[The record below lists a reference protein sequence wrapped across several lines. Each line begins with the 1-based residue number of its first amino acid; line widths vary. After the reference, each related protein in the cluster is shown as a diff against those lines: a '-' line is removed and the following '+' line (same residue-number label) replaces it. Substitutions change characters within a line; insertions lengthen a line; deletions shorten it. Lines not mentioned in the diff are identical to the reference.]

1 MNSLP
6 FGQLKSFLKI
16 LGSIWKPGI
25 WPTARDFSPA
35 EAIFPQEYFVYY
47 KGKWCTAG
55 GKDPL
60 FGHVD
65 GFQIDPKIFFKDF
78 NWSSVWA
85 RGSASHPEGTCPW
98 RVLEETLRLKCWR
111 HRGNCSWV
119 PRRRQHSNSVSFRF
133 SQGWRPGYRQH
144 NRAERNP
151 FHTIGEVTFTF
162 AKNCVVSSALLCRNL
177 GPTIRKRAFW
187 VNIRCSD
194 GPVLAVRREW
204 SCAVL
209 LILPSLFHSTFCKHF
224 PQKRNILIWQNTPNA
239 L

>member
-1 MNSLP
+1 MGSRPSSWLPVPNS
-6 FGQLKSFLKI
+6 
-16 LGSIWKPGI
+16 
-25 WPTARDFSPA
+25 R
-35 EAIFPQEYFVYY
+35 
-47 KGKWCTAG
+47 
-55 GKDPL
+55 
-60 FGHVD
+60 
-65 GFQIDPKIFFKDF
+65 
-78 NWSSVWA
+78 NWSRFWGLKEFRQTTLYLIPGCCTGRNSETTAVPRFWA

-162 AKNCVVSSALLCRNL
+162 ARNCVVSSALLCRNL
-177 GPTIRKRAFW
+177 GPTIRKRDFW

-209 LILPSLFHSTFCKHF
+209 LILPSLFHSTSSFI
-224 PQKRNILIWQNTPNA
+224 PTNPNFSV
-239 L
+239 

>member
-1 MNSLP
+1 MGLVHFHKFLSSCTNSL
-6 FGQLKSFLKI
+6 SFTKKHGKNSSNMEFCTRI
-16 LGSIWKPGI
+16 L
-25 WPTARDFSPA
+25 
-35 EAIFPQEYFVYY
+35 
-47 KGKWCTAG
+47 C
-55 GKDPL
+55 
-60 FGHVD
+60 
-65 GFQIDPKIFFKDF
+65 FQIDPKIFFKDF

-209 LILPSLFHSTFCKHF
+209 LILPSLFHSTLSET
-224 PQKRNILIWQNTPNA
+224 QKRLLDWKSEHQVWGDFLEKYLKFTFAIATW
-239 L
+239 